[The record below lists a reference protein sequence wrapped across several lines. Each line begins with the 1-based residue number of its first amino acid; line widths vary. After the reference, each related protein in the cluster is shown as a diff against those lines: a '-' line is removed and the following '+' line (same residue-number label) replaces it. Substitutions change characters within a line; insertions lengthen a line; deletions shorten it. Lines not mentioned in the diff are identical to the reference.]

1 MTRRM
6 ITLIENGGMGKCSF
20 SFNNLLLR
28 SPLRYTMM
36 ERRFLYKLAEAIKIR
51 YEKMGLRIR
60 ENWDSLVFSMTDKDL
75 AMVGGNT
82 NVVRTYKTVRSLAQK
97 SIIQYHQNKDKQMVV
112 DYFHWIDAFR
122 WNTSTN
128 DYTVRVSPELYE
140 YVINLTK
147 SFTVLNLHTAI
158 LLESKYSQ
166 KFYEICCLYSGDFRF
181 IDPTTPHEIYKKRVI
196 KMSIETFRFTFGLS
210 ELHDPRTGEIIEK
223 EKYQRF
229 KTMVEKVILTA
240 QRELFELYQF
250 NKCDVWFDYD
260 VPDRYGRGRNGS
272 PRNLRFYI
280 YTREYPKSKDAALDR
295 PWQEGDEPLC
305 PYEEK
310 PKRNVGTKKKV
321 KQTDWLG
328 LDPDY
333 QRDLIRQLLNHYFD
347 DDEAAYYLQK
357 IDQEQQRSRDTYSQV
372 IQVIYEKQKQPK
384 FEQGTKRYKQKS
396 LRDFVFAINLKEYGW
411 AIEPYQP

>member
-1 MTRRM
+1 
-6 ITLIENGGMGKCSF
+6 
-20 SFNNLLLR
+20 
-28 SPLRYTMM
+28 
-36 ERRFLYKLAEAIKIR
+36 
-51 YEKMGLRIR
+51 
-60 ENWDSLVFSMTDKDL
+60 
-75 AMVGGNT
+75 
-82 NVVRTYKTVRSLAQK
+82 
-97 SIIQYHQNKDKQMVV
+97 
-112 DYFHWIDAFR
+112 
-122 WNTSTN
+122 
-128 DYTVRVSPELYE
+128 
-140 YVINLTK
+140 
-147 SFTVLNLHTAI
+147 
-158 LLESKYSQ
+158 
-166 KFYEICCLYSGDFRF
+166 
-181 IDPTTPHEIYKKRVI
+181 
-196 KMSIETFRFTFGLS
+196 
-210 ELHDPRTGEIIEK
+210 
-223 EKYQRF
+223 
-229 KTMVEKVILTA
+229 MVEKVILTA

-396 LRDFVFAINLKEYGW
+396 LRDFVFAIRLLLLFRRC
-411 AIEPYQP
+411 